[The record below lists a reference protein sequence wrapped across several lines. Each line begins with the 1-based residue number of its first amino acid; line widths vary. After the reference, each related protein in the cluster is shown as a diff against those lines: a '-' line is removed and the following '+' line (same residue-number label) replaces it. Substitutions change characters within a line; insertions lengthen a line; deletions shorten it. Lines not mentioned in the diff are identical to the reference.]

1 MTQNRGA
8 KAVAVVGALALTLG
22 IAACGQDEPGKT
34 SPSADGNGTGSAA
47 AVSGELEIL
56 VSSASASDAAFE
68 AVNKAFMAKYPDV
81 KITFSTVSND
91 NYPATKSSRLTAGNV
106 DIAVVKNFVE
116 VPEFAADSTSDDV
129 LLAKADGW
137 LDLTDQPFMK
147 NYTSS
152 VLDAQAIGGK
162 QYAIPTGLSYSTGVY
177 YNKSLFADNGLEVP
191 TTWTELQNVMS
202 TLKGKGVTP
211 FGIGGKDTWPAG
223 LAMLGVVGSQYPSAD
238 AKSGLTEELWTQK
251 TKLTDELPMSV
262 MTKTQTLFENAQP
275 KFAGTGYDEIP
286 AAFAKGDFAM
296 IFDGTWNEP
305 TIRTAVADQFEYGYF
320 PLPASDTAADN
331 ASLNGKIELQLAIP
345 SGSKNQPAALAWF
358 EFFSDPANY
367 ASFVETSG
375 FSPAQ
380 QDVATSEFLKSIS
393 SYTETFQPAWDTIW
407 IANNNAGQ
415 DAVYPFNYPAI
426 APLGSSDA
434 KAAAEAAQTAWQ
446 GAF

>member
-22 IAACGQDEPGKT
+22 VAACGNNQPGKT
-34 SPSADGNGTGSAA
+34 DPSASGGAA
-47 AVSGELEIL
+47 KVSGDLEIL

-81 KITFSTVSND
+81 KVTFSTVSND

-106 DIAVVKNFVE
+106 DIVVVKNFVE

-137 LDLTDQPFMK
+137 LNLTDQPFMK
-147 NYTSS
+147 HYTSS

-177 YNKSLFADNGLEVP
+177 YNKKVFDDNGLKVP
-191 TTWTELQNVMS
+191 TTWTELQTVMS
-202 TLKGKGVTP
+202 TLKGKGITP

-223 LAMLGVVGSQYPSAD
+223 LAMLGVVGSLYPSSE
-238 AKSGLTEELWTQK
+238 AKSALTEELWTQK
-251 TKLTDELPMSV
+251 AKLTDELPLSV

-286 AAFAKGDFAM
+286 AAFAKGDVAM

-305 TIRTAVADQFEYGYF
+305 TIRTAVADKFQYGYF
-320 PLPASDTAADN
+320 PLPASDNAADN

-345 SGSKNQPAALAWF
+345 AGAKNQPAALAWF
-358 EFFSDPANY
+358 DFFSDPANY

-380 QDVATSEFLKSIS
+380 QDVATSEFLKSIES
-393 SYTETFQPAWDTIW
+393 STKTFQPAWDTIW
-407 IANNNAGQ
+407 IANNKAGQ